1 MLVDTSA
8 LLRTLQPGHSQHIA
22 ARRAIE
28 VLPQRGRKLHIV
40 PQVLIELWVVATRPT
55 QQNGL
60 GLAPAATVAEL
71 GRLKSL
77 FHFLPD
83 TAAIYDTWE
92 ALVTE
97 YHVAGKSAHDG
108 RLVAA
113 MRVHG
118 LTAILTYDM
127 DGFSRYSGIEV
138 VHPEAVTA

>member
-8 LLRTLQPGHSQHIA
+8 LLRTLQPGHAQYTTA
-22 ARRAIE
+22 CRAIE
-28 VLPQRGRKLHIV
+28 VLPQKGRRLHIV

-55 QQNGL
+55 QQSGL
-60 GLAPAATVAEL
+60 GLAPTAAAAEL

-83 TAAIYDTWE
+83 APADYDAWE

-97 YHVAGKSAHDG
+97 HQVAGKSAHDA

-113 MRVHG
+113 MRVYG
-118 LTAILTYDM
+118 LTAVLTCDM
-127 DGFSRYSGIEV
+127 EGFSRYSGIEV
-138 VHPEAVTA
+138 VHPDEVRV